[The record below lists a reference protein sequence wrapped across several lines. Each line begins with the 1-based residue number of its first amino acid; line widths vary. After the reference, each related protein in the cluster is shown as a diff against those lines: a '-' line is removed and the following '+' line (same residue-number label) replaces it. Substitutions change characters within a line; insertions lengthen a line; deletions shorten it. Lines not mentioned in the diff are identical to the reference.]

1 MSLTFHVRTD
11 ELWPA
16 GWYPATIKSVERVP
30 NKFADDESLK
40 FIVLLRRED
49 GEERE
54 HWDWCSLPTST
65 KSKGYAWYRGV
76 MGADPP
82 KGTCPMGDLLGM
94 DCEARLEV
102 KVKEDGGKT
111 RYDFQYTDKY
121 GYKKTMGGLSHM
133 FEPEFWNYAKLISG
147 VLRHEM
153 PIADVVNL
161 VQSLK
166 LDSESINNWKN
177 GVERALKKYIP
188 NGTKAKGTCGECRSN
203 NLVYE
208 EGCLICKDCGSSKC
222 G

>member
-94 DCEARLEV
+94 DTEARLDV
-102 KVKEDGGKT
+102 KVKEDGT
-111 RYDFQYTDKY
+111 
-121 GYKKTMGGLSHM
+121 
-133 FEPEFWNYAKLISG
+133 
-147 VLRHEM
+147 
-153 PIADVVNL
+153 
-161 VQSLK
+161 
-166 LDSESINNWKN
+166 
-177 GVERALKKYIP
+177 ERNVIVAFRRP
-188 NGTKAKGTCGECRSN
+188 TKAGATTATEDDDQQEDLWSGAVRR
-203 NLVYE
+203 
-208 EGCLICKDCGSSKC
+208 
-222 G
+222 